1 VTEQRDI
8 PTVSAPLPWQT
19 EAWSRLQQQL
29 SDGQLPHALLITGP
43 QYTGKSRLALA
54 LARLL
59 LCARPAAGLNC
70 GTCHPCE
77 LSASGNHGD
86 FRRLEPEG
94 KSRLIKI
101 DQIRSLVEF
110 AVKTAGFGL
119 CKLVLISPA
128 ENMNTSAAN
137 ALLKVL
143 EEPPANTYLIL
154 VSHRLHGLPATVR
167 SRCQLLRLS
176 VPPQDQSLSWLDQTT
191 GNHGESRKL
200 LEMARGKPLLAA
212 QLYADGSGERW
223 DAARQSLQG
232 MFTAN
237 SGIGPLAAALAGDEM
252 QQALARLV
260 DGLQAGLSTLG
271 AAALGSPKGRA
282 AFGLLDEITQIQ
294 RAVNAGSNP
303 NQQLLLDAL
312 LGKVQ
317 RVLGE
322 GRVGDNIDANYRA
335 ASYERRKT
343 Q

>member
-1 VTEQRDI
+1 MWNRPLDI
-8 PTVSAPLPWQT
+8 PQ
-19 EAWSRLQQQL
+19 
-29 SDGQLPHALLITGP
+29 
-43 QYTGKSRLALA
+43 
-54 LARLL
+54 
-59 LCARPAAGLNC
+59 N
-70 GTCHPCE
+70 PC
-77 LSASGNHGD
+77 S
-86 FRRLEPEG
+86 
-94 KSRLIKI
+94 
-101 DQIRSLVEF
+101 V
-110 AVKTAGFGL
+110 
-119 CKLVLISPA
+119 
-128 ENMNTSAAN
+128 
-137 ALLKVL
+137 
-143 EEPPANTYLIL
+143 Y
-154 VSHRLHGLPATVR
+154 
-167 SRCQLLRLS
+167 RLS
-176 VPPQDQSLSWLDQTT
+176 
-191 GNHGESRKL
+191 R
-200 LEMARGKPLLAA
+200 
-212 QLYADGSGERW
+212 RW